1 MAWVTSFI
9 YYPLLPLGNHY
20 SIYLH
25 HLKEEMIL
33 KFKKGASMKLSKVL
47 KEIIK
52 KDGKHSL
59 TARTVNRLKTSK
71 EFSYLVDSSKV

>member
-1 MAWVTSFI
+1 
-9 YYPLLPLGNHY
+9 
-20 SIYLH
+20 
-25 HLKEEMIL
+25 
-33 KFKKGASMKLSKVL
+33 MKLSKVL

-71 EFSYLVDSSKV
+71 EFSYLVDSSRA